1 MEEEEEEANSSLDSA
16 IGVKDTTSDA
26 EAVDNSSS
34 TSDNRQSEDDKG
46 HPKVSFICFVYKI
59 FSVGMLLCRNERSF
73 RLQLRC

>member
-34 TSDNRQSEDDKG
+34 ISNNRQSEDDKG
-46 HPKVSFICFVYKI
+46 HPKVSFICFVSKI
-59 FSVGMLLCRNERSF
+59 FILCRNARAQPWF
-73 RLQLRC
+73 M

>member
-46 HPKVSFICFVYKI
+46 HPKVSFICFV
-59 FSVGMLLCRNERSF
+59 
-73 RLQLRC
+73 